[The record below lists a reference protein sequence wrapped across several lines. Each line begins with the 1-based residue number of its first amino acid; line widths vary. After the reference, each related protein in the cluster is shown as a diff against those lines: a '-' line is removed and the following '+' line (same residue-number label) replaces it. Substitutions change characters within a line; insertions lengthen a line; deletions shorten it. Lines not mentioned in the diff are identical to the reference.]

1 MVQHYRSMQN
11 LMKIE
16 KEKRE
21 IGRAKERIDAL
32 KKRLQETLA
41 CWPKDV
47 WSKFSNTTD
56 KAFLLLMQ
64 NDRTASIAG
73 KDINT
78 YKLEM
83 RRQKRSSSQT

>member
-1 MVQHYRSMQN
+1 
-11 LMKIE
+11 MKTE

-21 IGRAKERIDAL
+21 IGRAKERIEAF

-47 WSKFSNTTD
+47 WNRLSNIKD
-56 KAFLLLMQ
+56 KAFLLSMQ
-64 NDRTASIAG
+64 NDSTASITR
-73 KDINT
+73 KDIKT

-83 RRQKRSSSQT
+83 RRRKRSPGQT